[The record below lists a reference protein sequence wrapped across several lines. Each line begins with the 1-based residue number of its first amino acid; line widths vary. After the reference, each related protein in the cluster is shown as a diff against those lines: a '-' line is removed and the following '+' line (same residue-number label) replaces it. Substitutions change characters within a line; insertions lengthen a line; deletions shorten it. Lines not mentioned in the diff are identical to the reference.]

1 MAGGSGLADTID
13 EGVGIAIHPDGLD
26 GLDVS
31 GGFAFLPEG
40 LAGARPVMRE
50 STFLRFPEGGFVGI
64 GKHEDGIRVHAL
76 RDHRNQATLLVKIK
90 IADTDRFLSLGV
102 RTVGWGNGFFHDF

>member
-1 MAGGSGLADTID
+1 MADTID

-31 GGFAFLPEG
+31 GGFAFLPES

-64 GKHEDGIRVHAL
+64 GKHEDSICVHAL
-76 RDHRNQATLLVKIK
+76 RDKSVKS
-90 IADTDRFLSLGV
+90 T
-102 RTVGWGNGFFHDF
+102 TC